1 MIKKTFTASCFF
13 VFVFFLSNNLF
24 AQANSDP
31 ASLPV
36 YQTTVPI
43 TVDGNL
49 TESDWTADAPRL
61 MFRLNG
67 TGSGNVFTPT
77 NNAGLIVKPPYKD
90 TSICYV
96 RFLTNGMDLYVGL
109 QSNDKYVCKFD
120 WEGDGMFLKLKDG
133 TNTDMEFHL
142 YVKGDTT
149 FGAETGGGN
158 PAAADAY
165 MGAGIVNGT
174 IYDSTDVDNGYTAE
188 MVIHL
193 DKIGFTTM
201 PSSLTLSLVIF
212 DPDAIAYGAPWGP
225 NGSFAKQWWGSEWGG
240 ADAGS
245 YRTLDLMNSPLP
257 VELTSFTALAASN
270 SVELKWNTA
279 TEINNSG
286 FAIERSSNNSS
297 FSTIAF
303 VKGHGTAMQANAYS
317 YVDKNVSGKLYYRL
331 KQVDFDGSFTY
342 SKTVEVSSLS
352 PVQFSL
358 SQNYPNPFNPS
369 TTISYSLPQD
379 NFVSLKVY
387 NVLGNEVATLVNEQI
402 TAGAHKVNFNA
413 SNLSSG
419 VYYYTIRTGNF
430 TSTKKLM
437 LLK

>member
-1 MIKKTFTASCFF
+1 MLKKIFTASCLLAIFIF
-13 VFVFFLSNNLF
+13 SSMISLK
-24 AQANSDP
+24 AQNSDP

-36 YQTTVPI
+36 YQATGPI

-49 TESDWTADAPRL
+49 NEPDWSADAPRL

-77 NNAGLIVKPPYKD
+77 NNSGLIVKPPYKD
-90 TSICYV
+90 TSTCYV
-96 RFLTNGMDLYVGL
+96 RFLTNGMDLYIAL

-149 FGAETGGGN
+149 FGAESGGGN
-158 PAAADAY
+158 PAPTAAY
-165 MGAGIVNGT
+165 MGTGIVNGT

-193 DKIGFTTM
+193 DQIGFTTM

-225 NGSFAKQWWGSEWGG
+225 NGSFVKQWWGSEWGG
-240 ADAGS
+240 ADASS
-245 YRTLDLMNSPLP
+245 YRTLDLMNTPLP

-270 SVELKWNTA
+270 NVQLKWNTA

-286 FAIERSSNNSS
+286 FAIERSTDNSS

-303 VKGHGTAMQANAYS
+303 VKGHGTTTQANAYS
-317 YVDKNVSGKLYYRL
+317 YVDKNVSGTLYYRL
-331 KQVDFDGSFTY
+331 KQVDFDGSFKY
-342 SKTVEVSSLS
+342 SKVAEVNISQPLN
-352 PVQFSL
+352 FSL
-358 SQNYPNPFNPS
+358 DQNYPNPFNPS
-369 TTISYSLPQD
+369 TTIAYSIAQKS
-379 NFVSLKVY
+379 FVSIKIF
-387 NVLGNEVATLVNEQI
+387 NILGNEVASLVNRQEDPGTHNVHF
-402 TAGAHKVNFNA
+402 TAT
-413 SNLSSG
+413 NLSSG
-419 VYYYTIRTGNF
+419 MYFYTIKAGNF
-430 TSTKKLM
+430 TATKKLM